1 LDASLLLVPGYVAGS
16 FLGPIMGRLSDKYG
30 SREIATLGVF
40 FLSIAILVYLT
51 MSTTSSLYIVLIA
64 SAISGLGTSM
74 FFPANNSAVMANA
87 RAGSFGSISGVLR
100 TVQNIG
106 LVGSYVLAI
115 SVAAAS
121 IPRQI
126 AFEVFIG
133 TTNLSG
139 GVSQEFLFGIHNAFF
154 ASIIILVIAGFLSF
168 SRGRETRKE
177 PTNKPKA

>member
-1 LDASLLLVPGYVAGS
+1 
-16 FLGPIMGRLSDKYG
+16 
-30 SREIATLGVF
+30 
-40 FLSIAILVYLT
+40 
-51 MSTTSSLYIVLIA
+51 
-64 SAISGLGTSM
+64 M

-87 RAGSFGSISGVLR
+87 RTGSFGSISGLLR

-133 TTNLSG
+133 TKKPSG
-139 GVSQEFLFGIHNAFF
+139 WGQPRISYSEYI
-154 ASIIILVIAGFLSF
+154 
-168 SRGRETRKE
+168 TRFTH
-177 PTNKPKA
+177 P

>member
-1 LDASLLLVPGYVAGS
+1 
-16 FLGPIMGRLSDKYG
+16 
-30 SREIATLGVF
+30 
-40 FLSIAILVYLT
+40 
-51 MSTTSSLYIVLIA
+51 
-64 SAISGLGTSM
+64 M

-87 RAGSFGSISGVLR
+87 RTGSYGSISGLLR

-121 IPRQI
+121 IPRQV

-139 GVSQEFLFGIHNAFF
+139 HVSQEFIFGIDHAFYV
-154 ASIIILVIAGFLSF
+154 SIAILVIAGILSF
-168 SRGRETRKE
+168 VRGKDVRK
-177 PTNKPKA
+177 KVLSK

>member
-1 LDASLLLVPGYVAGS
+1 
-16 FLGPIMGRLSDKYG
+16 MGRLSDKYG

-40 FLSIAILVYLT
+40 FLSVAIVVYLT
-51 MSTTSSLYIVLIA
+51 LSTTSPLYIVLIA

-87 RAGSFGSISGVLR
+87 RQGSFGSISGVLR

-126 AFEVFIG
+126 AFQVFIG
-133 TTNLSG
+133 TTNLTG
-139 GVSQEFLFGIHNAFF
+139 GISQEFLFGIHNAFY
-154 ASIIILVIAGFLSF
+154 ASIVILVIAGILSF
-168 SRGRETRKE
+168 SRGRESRKE
-177 PTNKPKA
+177 MASKPKA